1 MTDAAPPAPPETE
14 PVALPPEE
22 AAPSGAGTAPLLARI
37 GGLKVQALVAVGL
50 KAGAAAAALLLQWL
64 IARIYGPEGTGL
76 FALMATTVTFIGVVA
91 VAGQDYISL
100 RNVAGDLAEAKP
112 GEARAHARA
121 SVRIAMV
128 STVLGTLAVG
138 GVALAYGFGLQPA
151 MMPILLLAAPVVA
164 GLSLGRVF
172 SFVARAGG
180 RIISSQLPDGPITSA
195 VSVSLLLIAFLAWGT
210 PPSWTLGAVY
220 GIAYIAAL
228 GFAFG
233 LYRRVTAPWPSDGT
247 AKPLRPILVAG
258 LPMVLASASPYFS
271 DWAVIFTATA
281 AFGPEVAGQVRIVML
296 FLSVMYLISIAIEG
310 VIAPTIANAIRRN
323 DRRKVAKVYK
333 GAVIAALVLNA
344 PLVASG
350 LAIPAVYLNL
360 FGQEFATVESLLRSA
375 VLIQVITISLGPAGM
390 VLVMSHRE
398 QSVLIVNAVGLFVAT
413 MGCLFFIPRFGIS
426 AATLVPP
433 TVLLTKRLCEIIL
446 LKSPKSLV
454 SRSKPEE
461 ASRDHGLR

>member
-1 MTDAAPPAPPETE
+1 MTDAAAPAPPQTE
-14 PVALPPEE
+14 PIVLPPEE

-37 GGLKVQALVAVGL
+37 GGLKLQALVAVSL

-91 VAGQDYISL
+91 VSGQDYISL
-100 RNVAGDLAEAKP
+100 RNVAGDLAEGKP

-121 SVRIAMV
+121 SVRIAAV
-128 STVLGTLAVG
+128 STALGTLAVG

-195 VSVSLLLIAFLAWGT
+195 VSVSLLLIALLTWGA

-220 GIAYIAAL
+220 GIAYVVAL
-228 GFAFG
+228 VFAFW
-233 LYRRVTAPWPSDGT
+233 LYRRVTAPWPGT
-247 AKPLRPILVAG
+247 EPPKPLRPILVAG

-296 FLSVMYLISIAIEG
+296 FLSVMYLIFVAFDS
-310 VIAPTIANAIRRN
+310 VVAPPMASALRLHDMPRFHRIYWQYAMGSFAFNLPLIL
-323 DRRKVAKVYK
+323 
-333 GAVIAALVLNA
+333 AALVFPTEIL
-344 PLVASG
+344 G
-350 LAIPAVYLNL
+350 L
-360 FGQEFATVESLLRSA
+360 FGPEFVPAANALRWA
-375 VLIQVITISLGPAGM
+375 VLLQTVTILLGPAGLVLIM
-390 VLVMSHRE
+390 SKRERQVIWVNVVGLLLLIPGCGLLIPQYGVTGGALVAASVLLGKRITEVVLVR
-398 QSVLIVNAVGLFVAT
+398 
-413 MGCLFFIPRFGIS
+413 
-426 AATLVPP
+426 
-433 TVLLTKRLCEIIL
+433 
-446 LKSPKSLV
+446 
-454 SRSKPEE
+454 
-461 ASRDHGLR
+461 HGPWRHGQLSG

>member
-1 MTDAAPPAPPETE
+1 MTDAAAPAPPQTE
-14 PVALPPEE
+14 PVVLPPEE

-37 GGLKVQALVAVGL
+37 GGLKLQALVAVGL

-91 VAGQDYISL
+91 VSGQDYISL
-100 RNVAGDLAEAKP
+100 RNVAGDLAEGKP

-121 SVRIAMV
+121 SVRIAAV

-138 GVALAYGFGLQPA
+138 GVALAYGFGLQPE

-195 VSVSLLLIAFLAWGT
+195 VSVSLLLIALLTWGA

-220 GIAYIAAL
+220 GIAYVVAL
-228 GFAFG
+228 VFAFW
-233 LYRRVTAPWPSDGT
+233 LYRRVTAPWPGT
-247 AKPLRPILVAG
+247 EPPKPLRPILVAG

-281 AFGPEVAGQVRIVML
+281 AFGPEVAGQVRIVMM
-296 FLSVMYLISIAIEG
+296 FLSVMYLIFVAFDS
-310 VIAPTIANAIRRN
+310 VVAPPMASALRLHDMPRFHRIYWQYAMGSLAFNLPLILAALAFPAEILGLFGPEFVPAANA
-323 DRRKVAKVYK
+323 
-333 GAVIAALVLNA
+333 
-344 PLVASG
+344 
-350 LAIPAVYLNL
+350 
-360 FGQEFATVESLLRSA
+360 LRWA
-375 VLIQVITISLGPAGM
+375 VLLQTVTILLGPAGLVLIM
-390 VLVMSHRE
+390 SKRERQVIWVNVVGLLVLIPGCGLLIPQYGVTGGALVAASVLLGKRITEVVLVRTGPWRQGQLS
-398 QSVLIVNAVGLFVAT
+398 G
-413 MGCLFFIPRFGIS
+413 
-426 AATLVPP
+426 
-433 TVLLTKRLCEIIL
+433 
-446 LKSPKSLV
+446 
-454 SRSKPEE
+454 
-461 ASRDHGLR
+461 

>member
-1 MTDAAPPAPPETE
+1 MTDAAAPADPENQ
-14 PVALPPEE
+14 PVVLPPEE

-37 GGLKVQALVAVGL
+37 GTLKVQAFVAVAL

-91 VAGQDYISL
+91 VSGQDYISL
-100 RNVAGDLAEAKP
+100 RNVAGDLAEGKT

-121 SVRIAMV
+121 SVRIAAV

-195 VSVSLLLIAFLAWGT
+195 VSVTLLLIALLMWGA

-220 GIAYIAAL
+220 GIAYVVAL
-228 GFAFG
+228 VFALW
-233 LYRRVTAPWPSDGT
+233 LYRRVTAPWPGSEPP
-247 AKPLRPILVAG
+247 KPLRPIVVAG

-271 DWAVIFTATA
+271 DWAMIFTATA

-296 FLSVMYLISIAIEG
+296 FLSVMYLIFVAFDS
-310 VIAPTIANAIRRN
+310 VVAPPMASALRLHDIRRFHRIYWQYAIGSLAFN
-323 DRRKVAKVYK
+323 LPL
-333 GAVIAALVLNA
+333 ILAALVF
-344 PLVASG
+344 
-350 LAIPAVYLNL
+350 PAEILRL
-360 FGQEFATVESLLRSA
+360 FGPEFVPAADALRWA
-375 VLIQVITISLGPAGM
+375 VLLQTVTILLGPAGLVLILSKRERQVIWVNVVGLL
-390 VLVMSHRE
+390 VLVPGCALLIP
-398 QSVLIVNAVGLFVAT
+398 QYGVTGGALVAASVLLG
-413 MGCLFFIPRFGIS
+413 
-426 AATLVPP
+426 
-433 TVLLTKRLCEIIL
+433 KRLTEVV
-446 LKSPKSLV
+446 LV
-454 SRSKPEE
+454 RAGPWRQGQLS
-461 ASRDHGLR
+461 G

>member
-233 LYRRVTAPWPSDGT
+233 LYRRVTAPWPGDGM

-296 FLSVMYLISIAIEG
+296 FLSVMYLIFVAFDS
-310 VIAPTIANAIRRN
+310 VVAPPMASALRLHDMPRFHRIYWQYALGSFAFNLPLIS
-323 DRRKVAKVYK
+323 
-333 GAVIAALVLNA
+333 AAL
-344 PLVASG
+344 
-350 LAIPAVYLNL
+350 IFPAQILGL
-360 FGQEFATVESLLRSA
+360 FGPEFAPAASALRWA
-375 VLIQVITISLGPAGM
+375 VLLQSLTIILGPAGLVLLM
-390 VLVMSHRE
+390 SKRERQVIWVNVVGLLVLVPGCALLIPE
-398 QSVLIVNAVGLFVAT
+398 YGVTGGALVAASVLLG
-413 MGCLFFIPRFGIS
+413 
-426 AATLVPP
+426 
-433 TVLLTKRLCEIIL
+433 KRLTEVV
-446 LKSPKSLV
+446 LV
-454 SRSKPEE
+454 RRGPW
-461 ASRDHGLR
+461 RHGQLSG